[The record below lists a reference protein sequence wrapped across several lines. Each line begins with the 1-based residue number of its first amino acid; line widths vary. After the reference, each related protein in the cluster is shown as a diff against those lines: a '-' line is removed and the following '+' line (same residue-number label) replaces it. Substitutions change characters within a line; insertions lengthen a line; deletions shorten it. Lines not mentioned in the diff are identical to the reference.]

1 MRRKLTVLLA
11 TMLVAGALAG
21 PATAQ
26 TPGTLADQILADADQ
41 QYDRNWY
48 DFDVIGEIVKAI
60 LDSSVPT
67 QLGAAAGDVP
77 GGITAFLPNDRAFQV
92 LAWDLTGRW
101 YRNEADLI
109 GAILGSKQV
118 NGDLGLVNAIVEY
131 HVVPGATIDSK
142 TALQSDSAVLT
153 SLMGATFKVDVISKR
168 WAIVQLVDQDRNDI
182 NPFLVKSKLDNVASN
197 GIWHGISL
205 LLRPIDVGIK
215 WER

>member
-1 MRRKLTVLLA
+1 
-11 TMLVAGALAG
+11 MLVAGALAV
-21 PATAQ
+21 PAAAQ
-26 TPGTLADQILADADQ
+26 SPSTLADQILADADG

-60 LDSSVPT
+60 LAPGSGVTS
-67 QLGAAAGDVP
+67 QLGAAAGPVE

-101 YRNEADLI
+101 YRSEADLI
-109 GAILGSKQV
+109 PAILGVVDLQTV
-118 NGDLGLVNAIVEY
+118 NTIVEY
-131 HVVPGATIDSK
+131 HVVPGVTIDSA
-142 TALQSDSAVLT
+142 TALQSDNAVLT
-153 SLMGATFKVDVISKR
+153 TLMGATFKVDVISKR
-168 WAIVQLVDQDRNDI
+168 WAIVQLVDNDRNDL

-205 LLRPIDVGIK
+205 VLRPIDVGIK